1 MAAINHPL
9 GHARRGIPIPASG
22 GGRVGFGLAG
32 ALILAALGALAPV
45 LSNSF
50 ATSQGFDLQASQR
63 QEAQL
68 NGEIGVLES
77 DVASLTSLQRIER
90 RASEIGLVPI
100 DDPIFVTVT
109 EPGPAPAKLPSE
121 YLPRAEAP
129 QPKPAPFWKQF
140 VNWLP

>member
-90 RASEIGLVPI
+90 RASEIGLAPI

-121 YLPRAEAP
+121 YLPRAEAT